1 MLNVRYWHNIFKEI
15 HTSRLLNY
23 FSFQQNLFISTV
35 FVCMLSTFW
44 VMSPATI
51 HKEFKMLDIISI
63 DYNPLMTILRIAK
76 TKS

>member
-1 MLNVRYWHNIFKEI
+1 MYDIGIIYSKKSILVGFLTIFPFNRI
-15 HTSRLLNY
+15 
-23 FSFQQNLFISTV
+23 LFISAV